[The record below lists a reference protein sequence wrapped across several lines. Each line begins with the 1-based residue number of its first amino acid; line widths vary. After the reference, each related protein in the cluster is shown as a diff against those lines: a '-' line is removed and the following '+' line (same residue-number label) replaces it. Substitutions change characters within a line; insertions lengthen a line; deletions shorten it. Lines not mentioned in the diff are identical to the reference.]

1 MESLEQELE
10 DVKTAHEEAILELQ
24 QQSEVQMVNLKQ
36 MFEAD
41 KLKF

>member
-24 QQSEVQMVNLKQ
+24 Q
-36 MFEAD
+36 
-41 KLKF
+41 